1 MRKLSIVALVLAL
14 IGCVPP
20 RKAHAQFIG
29 FTSPQSVQSNLAT
42 ALNCTG
48 SAQTFV
54 TGTTPRFNNIGQT
67 QHLLTISA
75 VTGAQKF
82 QAEIDGI
89 DNQGNVSRIS
99 DIIETAGTSAVRQ
112 GTVAASGYFPQIQV
126 LVTCSPNTATFT
138 ASYSGT
144 SAITIQNAGSY
155 LNAQL
160 DKIDWFA
167 APANAN
173 QTDSFQTPF
182 GSSAGTLYFQ
192 YTAVS
197 TSGAALTVQC
207 SPQGFSGGS
216 TTFSVV
222 PAQVNTLQVF
232 QVPDASCP
240 FAQVSFS
247 NTGSAGNVS
256 TEYVFSTP
264 GRTFPATNYI
274 HITGTT
280 ATIVKATAGFLHTLS
295 INTGAAGTVSVFDLV
310 GSSCTATPSTNTV
323 AVITATTTTLQT
335 FTYDVNMLNGICVKA
350 SVAMDLTVSAQ

>member
-1 MRKLSIVALVLAL
+1 MRKLSIVGLVLVL

-42 ALNCTG
+42 NLNCTG
-48 SAQTFV
+48 SAQTFI

-67 QHLLTISA
+67 QHLLTVSN

-89 DNQGNVSRIS
+89 DNQGNVTRIS
-99 DIIETAGTSAVRQ
+99 DVIEEAGTSAVRQ

-126 LVTCSPNTATFT
+126 LVTCSPGSATFT

-155 LNAQL
+155 LAAQL

-173 QTDSFQTPF
+173 QTDAFQTPF

-192 YTAVS
+192 YTNAT

-207 SPQGFSGGS
+207 SPQGFSAGA

-240 FAQVSFS
+240 LASVSYS

-256 TEYVFSTP
+256 TEYVFATP
-264 GRTFPATNYI
+264 GRTFPGTQYA
-274 HITGTT
+274 HITATT
-280 ATIVKATAGFLHTLS
+280 ATAVKSTLGFVHTIS
-295 INTGAAGTVSVFDLV
+295 INTGAAGTVSLFDLV
-310 GSSCTATPSTNTV
+310 GSSCTGTPATNTV

-350 SVAMDLTVSAQ
+350 SVGMDITVSWK